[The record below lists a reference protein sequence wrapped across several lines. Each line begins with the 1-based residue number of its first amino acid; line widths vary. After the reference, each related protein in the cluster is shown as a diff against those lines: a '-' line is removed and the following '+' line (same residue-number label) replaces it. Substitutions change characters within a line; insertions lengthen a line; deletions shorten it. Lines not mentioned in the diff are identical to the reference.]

1 MKILVLGHCGS
12 MGRRRVRC
20 LRRLGYTKIFGY
32 DTGDYCLPEFEDN
45 DIKRIN
51 SYEDFKGDAVIIS
64 TPPETHLEYIKYFSE
79 KGFSVFSEASV
90 IPDDRH
96 IYDSFPKEKV
106 IFPSATIKFKDSV
119 RFIKENLSL
128 IGDIHSYDYR
138 CAGNLRTWH
147 PWQDISEYYVSNPIT
162 GAARE
167 ITAFELGW
175 LNYIFGERSYIEGSF
190 VTGLSE
196 ISESTGI
203 NDIYTFI
210 ISHEVNGV
218 KTVGAGTVDVFSH
231 KNYRVLRI
239 IGSNGNV
246 EFDWS
251 SNFVKFYDKD
261 GKILKEFSE
270 NQAEHHSDY
279 SEFSTEKMYDTE
291 LKNFFDSILD
301 PSLALCTLD
310 TDYKVLSL
318 LEQIEENTF

>member
-20 LRRLGYTKIFGY
+20 LRRLGYKKIFGY
-32 DTGDYCLPEFEDN
+32 DTGDYCLPEFEDSE
-45 DIKRIN
+45 IKRIN
-51 SYEDFKGDAVIIS
+51 NYEDFRGDAVIIS

-79 KGFSVFSEASV
+79 KGLPVFSEASV

-96 IYDSFPKEKV
+96 SYSSFSKEKL
-106 IFPSATIKFKDSV
+106 IFPSATIKFKDSIG
-119 RFIKENLSL
+119 FIKENLSL
-128 IGDIHSYDYR
+128 IGDVYSYDYR

-147 PWQDISEYYVSNPIT
+147 PWQDISDYYVSKPLT
-162 GAARE
+162 GAGRE

-190 VTGLSE
+190 VTGVSE
-196 ISESTGI
+196 ISDSTGI

-210 ISHEVNGV
+210 IAHEVNGM
-218 KTVGAGTVDVFSH
+218 KTIGVGTIDVFSH
-231 KNYRVLRI
+231 KDYRVLRI
-239 IGSNGNV
+239 IGSEGNI

-251 SNFVKFYDKD
+251 NNFVKIYDKNSE
-261 GKILKEFSE
+261 ILKAFSE
-270 NQAEHHSDY
+270 EEVEHHSDY
-279 SEFSTEKMYDTE
+279 SAFSTEKMYDTE
-291 LKNFFDSILD
+291 LKNFFESI
-301 PSLALCTLD
+301 SNQKLALCTLD